1 MFWLR
6 NKKTNLNVFISRDLM
21 VVIISCFLSVFKVEK
36 RRRDVNVTVH
46 YVVMC
51 MHYSEMIQKING
63 SLRRK
68 LGIYQNNLSSIFGLM
83 C

>member
-1 MFWLR
+1 MIIF
-6 NKKTNLNVFISRDLM
+6 LN
-21 VVIISCFLSVFKVEK
+21 FLSVFKVKK

-46 YVVMC
+46 YVVMSLR
-51 MHYSEMIQKING
+51 YSELIQKING